1 VAVYE
6 ARRHPWVGLPESIE
20 RDDLWAQ
27 VQPLYEAGEYA
38 AAADRGR
45 ELAEEHPQA
54 SQLLYNVACCESLA
68 GRADAAIAH
77 LREAIAVS
85 QDIRALGAGD
95 SDFDPI
101 RDQPGFRELL
111 RDADEPADHVP

>member
-1 VAVYE
+1 M
-6 ARRHPWVGLPESIE
+6 
-20 RDDLWAQ
+20 
-27 VQPLYEAGEYA
+27 
-38 AAADRGR
+38 
-45 ELAEEHPQA
+45 
-54 SQLLYNVACCESLA
+54 
-68 GRADAAIAH
+68 
-77 LREAIAVS
+77 S